1 MTHLVEKKPPFVESN
16 TVHNCHNCEHAFID
30 SRINCRACGNVVCD
44 ECSKN
49 RIWLPYLPEGEPENV
64 CDNCFDKI
72 QGLESHTHPSPLH
85 TKQSSLQYEAEIGE
99 LALRCCRCTEN
110 FKEMQRVDFCEK
122 CKRAFCIKCLDASDH
137 HKNKDNICDNCKDDE
152 SERRSS
158 SSGRAGSYDP
168 TDLSDN
174 CCDSDCCMLFCEC
187 MELGVA
193 IGELCCCLGGIICS
207 DLEDD

>member
-1 MTHLVEKKPPFVESN
+1 MLFVMNAAKIEFGFHTFPKESLKMFA
-16 TVHNCHNCEHAFID
+16 T
-30 SRINCRACGNVVCD
+30 
-44 ECSKN
+44 
-49 RIWLPYLPEGEPENV
+49 
-64 CDNCFDKI
+64 
-72 QGLESHTHPSPLH
+72 T
-85 TKQSSLQYEAEIGE
+85 
-99 LALRCCRCTEN
+99 ALIK
-110 FKEMQRVDFCEK
+110 FSFCEK

-207 DLEDD
+207 DPEDD